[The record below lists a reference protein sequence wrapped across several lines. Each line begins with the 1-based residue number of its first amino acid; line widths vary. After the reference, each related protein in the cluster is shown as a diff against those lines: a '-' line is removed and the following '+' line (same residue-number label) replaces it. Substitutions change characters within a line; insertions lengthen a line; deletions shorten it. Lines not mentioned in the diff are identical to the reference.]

1 MSLKYTETDLPGV
14 LLIEPDVF
22 KDSRGFFMETFHK
35 EKYTELGID
44 CDFVQ
49 DNYSHS
55 RQGAIRG
62 LHYQLKHPQ
71 GKLISVITGKIFDV
85 AVDIR
90 YGSPT
95 FGQWTGQ
102 FLSAENRRQVFVPE
116 GFAHGFSVLS
126 KTADVMYKCT
136 EVYKPG
142 DEFGVLWS
150 DSALDINWF
159 GENPIVSDKDGQY
172 SKLNEIP
179 RHLLPAFHFAEKSEY
194 VLNCNLL

>member
-1 MSLKYTETDLPGV
+1 MPLKCTETGLPGV

-62 LHYQLKHPQ
+62 FHYQLKHPQ
-71 GKLISVITGKIFDV
+71 GELVSVITGSIFDV

-90 YGSPT
+90 YRSPT
-95 FGQWTGQ
+95 FGEWTGQ
-102 FLSAENRRQVFVPE
+102 YLSADNKRQIFVPE
-116 GFAHGFSVLS
+116 GFAHGFSVIS

-136 EVYKPG
+136 EIYKPG

-150 DSALDINWF
+150 DPALDIIWPV
-159 GENPIVSDKDGQY
+159 ESPIVSGKDGQ
-172 SKLNEIP
+172 SPRLNEIP
-179 RHLLPAFHFAEKSEY
+179 KHLLP
-194 VLNCNLL
+194 VLHSAKN